1 MIGEIRL
8 VPPVS
13 WRRNG
18 RGPLFAAILHGGLL
32 GVMVAGFMTTPPK
45 IPPQAISSM
54 VVEVVPLS
62 PPTPQP
68 APAAMPEPPPQPAA
82 APIKPKS
89 PAPRPVAKPRA
100 AEPLAPSPE
109 PEPAPASEVSSA
121 APAAPS
127 AGTPAGPAKKD
138 PEASAPAFVPPRSDV
153 AGLDNPHPPYPTLAR
168 RRGWEGLVVL
178 MVLVDEMGMA
188 QKVALHQSSGH
199 DILDQSALHTVKSWR
214 FVPARQGGHT
224 VPASVQVPIRFSL
237 DGKA

>member
-18 RGPLFAAILHGGLL
+18 RGAVFAAILHGGLL
-32 GVMVAGFMTTPPK
+32 GVMVAGFMATPPK
-45 IPPQAISSM
+45 TPPQAVSSM

-62 PPTPQP
+62 PPMPQP

-89 PAPRPVAKPRA
+89 PAPRPVAKPHA
-100 AEPLAPSPE
+100 AKPQTPS
-109 PEPAPASEVSSA
+109 PAPASEVSSA
-121 APAAPS
+121 APTAP
-127 AGTPAGPAKKD
+127 GIDTPAGPAPKD

-178 MVLVDEMGMA
+178 LVLVDEMGTA
-188 QKVALHQSSGH
+188 QSVALHQSSGH
-199 DILDQSALHTVKSWR
+199 DILDQSALNTVKSWR